1 MTAPHLAPGDPPAI
15 HGAAARDAIAA
26 ELVRCTLGQAR
37 HPELRADLIG
47 VMARMTAFVRDALV
61 PAIER
66 FDAALSRA
74 GAQLAADAE
83 AIANQGPSTP
93 PASTGATS

>member
-1 MTAPHLAPGDPPAI
+1 MLDHEPA
-15 HGAAARDAIAA
+15 AVEAITA
-26 ELVRCTLGQAR
+26 ELIRCTLGKSRQ
-37 HPELRADLIG
+37 PELRTDLIG

-83 AIANQGPSTP
+83 AIANQGPFTP
-93 PASTGATS
+93 PTSTEVTS